1 MYEKLRLKVDELF
14 EESSGVRNI
23 NNIKEELLS
32 KLIVK
37 CNNLVAAGKSEDEAV
52 EVVLSGIGNV
62 DNLISG
68 SVLKEKHVFS
78 YEEIQKDR
86 RKTALVLSV
95 SVGLYII
102 SVVILILFSE
112 VLGVDGSLAVSLMLT
127 IDAIATSLIIYHFV
141 SRPKYLKTGTD
152 DSEEWKSANQQ
163 TNLILKSVK
172 SILWIIIVAV
182 YLSISF
188 IFQIWAY
195 SWIIFIIGAAVEKI
209 ITLTFQ
215 LKE

>member
-1 MYEKLRLKVDELF
+1 LF
-14 EESSGVRNI
+14 
-23 NNIKEELLS
+23 
-32 KLIVK
+32 
-37 CNNLVAAGKSEDEAV
+37 
-52 EVVLSGIGNV
+52 
-62 DNLISG
+62 
-68 SVLKEKHVFS
+68 FP
-78 YEEIQKDR
+78 
-86 RKTALVLSV
+86 
-95 SVGLYII
+95 
-102 SVVILILFSE
+102 